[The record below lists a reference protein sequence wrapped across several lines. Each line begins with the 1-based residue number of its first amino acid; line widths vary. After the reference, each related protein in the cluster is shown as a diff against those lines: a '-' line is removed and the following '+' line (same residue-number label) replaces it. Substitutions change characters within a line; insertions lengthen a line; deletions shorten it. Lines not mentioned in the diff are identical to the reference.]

1 MLDLR
6 QSALKTGVL
15 SPVMAFGNA
24 VAVFAGS
31 SP

>member
-1 MLDLR
+1 MPAFQ
-6 QSALKTGVL
+6 QSALQTGVL
-15 SPVMAFGNA
+15 SPVTAFGNA

>member
-1 MLDLR
+1 MPDLQ
-6 QSALKTGVL
+6 QSALQTGVL
-15 SPVMAFGNA
+15 SPATAPGDA